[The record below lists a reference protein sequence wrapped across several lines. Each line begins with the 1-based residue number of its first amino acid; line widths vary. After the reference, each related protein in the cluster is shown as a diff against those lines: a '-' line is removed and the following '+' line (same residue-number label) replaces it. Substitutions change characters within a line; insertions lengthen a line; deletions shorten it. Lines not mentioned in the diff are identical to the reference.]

1 MNTVKNEQTKSAWNN
16 IAAGFDEFVTP
27 MSMPLAEDVLR
38 RIGLRAGMR
47 FLDVAAGSG
56 GLSIPAA
63 RLGAQVLAT
72 DISSTMIERL
82 TARAAEAGLSNLEGR
97 VMNGQSL
104 DLADDTFDVTGSQNG
119 VSIFPEFKRGLSEL
133 VRVTRPGGRTLII
146 AFGPL
151 AEAEFITFFLQAM
164 QAAIP
169 GFSGLPTDGPPLP
182 FQAADPEKLG
192 HELASAG
199 LEDVHVET
207 TTWKMNFHSA
217 AHLWDVLTSSNPI
230 GAMLVADL
238 TQEQR
243 DAVRQNLEDMLRER
257 AGGNGPALLTNPI
270 NVGFGTKSLN
280 SAVY

>member
-1 MNTVKNEQTKSAWNN
+1 
-16 IAAGFDEFVTP
+16 
-27 MSMPLAEDVLR
+27 
-38 RIGLRAGMR
+38 
-47 FLDVAAGSG
+47 
-56 GLSIPAA
+56 
-63 RLGAQVLAT
+63 
-72 DISSTMIERL
+72 
-82 TARAAEAGLSNLEGR
+82 
-97 VMNGQSL
+97 
-104 DLADDTFDVTGSQNG
+104 
-119 VSIFPEFKRGLSEL
+119 
-133 VRVTRPGGRTLII
+133 
-146 AFGPL
+146 
-151 AEAEFITFFLQAM
+151 FFLQAM